1 MMIIIMIIFIMIII
15 VITIII
21 ILLLLYVIII
31 SNHYYYYQYHIFII
45 SISTIIVNCYYYYY
59 FYIGSQYEITRK
71 PDRNTQNPCR
81 KNPGRSRVDWDVR
94 SLLDAE
100 KLLGATIKTL
110 IFGWWNHHCIYLYKG
125 KLLSFT
131 KYKGKLMISLYKVNE
146 K

>member
-21 ILLLLYVIII
+21 ILLLLLYVIII
-31 SNHYYYYQYHIFII
+31 LNHDYYQYHIFII
-45 SISTIIVNCYYYYY
+45 SISTTIVNCYYY
-59 FYIGSQYEITRK
+59 YIGSQYEITRK

-100 KLLGATIKTL
+100 KLLGATIKPLFLAGETT
-110 IFGWWNHHCIYLYKG
+110 IVYIY
-125 KLLSFT
+125 
-131 KYKGKLMISLYKVNE
+131 IRVNYYHSQIIRVN
-146 K
+146 

>member
-21 ILLLLYVIII
+21 ILLLQLYVIII
-31 SNHYYYYQYHIFII
+31 LNHYYYYYQYHIFII
-45 SISTIIVNCYYYYY
+45 SISTIIVNCYY
-59 FYIGSQYEITRK
+59 YIGSQYEITRK

-100 KLLGATIKTL
+100 KLLGATIKPLFLAGETT
-110 IFGWWNHHCIYLYKG
+110 IVYIY
-125 KLLSFT
+125 
-131 KYKGKLMISLYKVNE
+131 IRVNYYHSQIIRVN
-146 K
+146 